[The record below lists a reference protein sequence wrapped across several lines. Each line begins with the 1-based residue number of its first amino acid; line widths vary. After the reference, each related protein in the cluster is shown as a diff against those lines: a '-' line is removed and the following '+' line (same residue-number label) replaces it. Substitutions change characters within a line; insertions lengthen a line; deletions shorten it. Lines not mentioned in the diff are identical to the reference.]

1 MSQKVAFVTGG
12 TGGIGTAICQS
23 LVTSGYRVVAGY
35 NSGGNHDKALAWQA
49 NQLEKGFKIG
59 VAYGDVTDF
68 DSCKICIQ
76 NVKEQI
82 NSHISILV
90 NNAGITRDT
99 QFKKM
104 EKNQWDDV
112 MSANLDSLFNITRL
126 VINDMIDNRFGR
138 IVNIS
143 SVNAQ
148 KGQFG
153 QTNYSAAKSGIHGF
167 TKALAHEVASK
178 GITVNT
184 VSPGYV
190 LTPMVAKIAE
200 DIQQKIISSIPVGR
214 MGSIEEIGSA
224 VSYLTGENSGY
235 ITGSN
240 LAINGGQHMY

>member
-1 MSQKVAFVTGG
+1 MNQKVAFVTGG

-23 LVTSGYRVVAGY
+23 LFTSGYRVVAGY

-49 NQLEKGFKIG
+49 AQKELGFDIG
-59 VAYGDVTDF
+59 VAFGDVTDF
-68 DSCKICIQ
+68 ESCQKCIE
-76 NVKEQI
+76 NVKEQTG
-82 NSHISILV
+82 STISVLV

-104 EKNQWDDV
+104 EKNQWDEV
-112 MSANLDSLFNITRL
+112 MSANLNSLYNMTRL
-126 VINDMIDNRFGR
+126 VINDMIDARYGR
-138 IVNIS
+138 VVNIS

-153 QTNYSAAKSGIHGF
+153 QTNYSAAKAGIHGF

-184 VSPGYV
+184 VSPGYI
-190 LTPMVAKIAE
+190 LTPMVAKISD
-200 DIQQKIISSIPVGR
+200 DIQQKIIENIPVGR
-214 MGSIEEIGSA
+214 MGAVEEIGAA
-224 VSYLTGENSGY
+224 VSFLTAQHSGY

>member
-1 MSQKVAFVTGG
+1 MNQIVAFVTGG

-23 LVTSGYRVVAGY
+23 LFKSGMRVVAGY
-35 NSGGNHDKALAWQA
+35 NSGGNHDKALTWQA
-49 NQLEKGFKIG
+49 AQKVLGFDIG

-68 DSCKICIQ
+68 ESCKKCIE
-76 NVKEQI
+76 NVKEQTG
-82 NSHISILV
+82 SHISILV

-104 EKNQWDDV
+104 EKNQWDEV
-112 MSANLDSLFNITRL
+112 MSANLDSLYNMTRL
-126 VINDMIDNRFGR
+126 VINDMLDHRYGR
-138 IVNIS
+138 VVNIS

-167 TKALAHEVASK
+167 TKALAYEVANK

-184 VSPGYV
+184 ISPGYI
-190 LTPMVAKIAE
+190 LTPKVAKISS
-200 DIQQKIISSIPVGR
+200 DIQQKIIENIPVGR
-214 MGSIEEIGSA
+214 MGRVEEIGSA
-224 VSYLTGENSGY
+224 VSYLTAENSGY
-235 ITGSN
+235 MTGSN